1 MLARKIGT
9 PGHKHVFNCR
19 CSSCQV
25 SRAITGCLH
34 PNKCYAKAREMLNS
48 LQYKWDPRLMQPE
61 DYEAR
66 DEPDE
71 SGTAEFDS
79 RITTNGTL
87 GDAFRIFTDG

>member
-1 MLARKIGT
+1 
-9 PGHKHVFNCR
+9 HKHIFNCK

-48 LQYKWDPRLMQPE
+48 LEYKWDPRMMQPE
-61 DYEAR
+61 DWEEHQKPAEQ
-66 DEPDE
+66 DGGDP
-71 SGTAEFDS
+71 AVVEFDS